1 MTQRLSTRLSR
12 AAWIATGMR
21 ALAEDGP
28 EALKAEPLAR
38 RLGTTKGSFYWH
50 FRDVPEFH
58 EALLAAWEEASDPP
72 EDIDDLAEAR
82 LRRLAGWLGRPD
94 PEDVALRAWPRAR
107 DTLARVDGARMDR
120 LAELLA
126 EIGVR
131 QPEMAQVLYAT
142 AVGMRSLS
150 PDEAA
155 TGPEAMGTMVDLVMR
170 MR

>member
-1 MTQRLSTRLSR
+1 MTQRPSTRLSR
-12 AAWIATGMR
+12 TAWIATGMR

-72 EDIDDLAEAR
+72 EDTDGPAEAR
-82 LRRLAGWLGRPD
+82 LRRLTGWLGRPD
-94 PEDVALRAWPRAR
+94 PEDVALRAWPQAR

-131 QPEMAQVLYAT
+131 RPEMAQVLYAT